1 MRTYMVISLSCMARK
16 ETASHTVILCLMLWK
31 TSKPFPTVVGGGSYR
46 ASAPCAWAA
55 LPWDWRYPGRMLG
68 QPLHKPTLLED
79 LQMTGKKQGT
89 TLNWPWGQGQNSATG
104 HKDTFWS
111 NRGILKLDVMVLVCL
126 IHLSKFIKCTPKSV
140 NLTVSKL
147 FHNKAV
153 KTRISPGN
161 SHLGI
166 TLCTCRTEKHTE
178 ACYVINAFSM

>member
-1 MRTYMVISLSCMARK
+1 MFNALKNKQTFSYSGRRRLLQSLG
-16 ETASHTVILCLMLWK
+16 TLCLSSPAMG
-31 TSKPFPTVVGGGSYR
+31 PQ
-46 ASAPCAWAA
+46 
-55 LPWDWRYPGRMLG
+55 DWRYPGRMLG

-111 NRGILKLDVMVLVCL
+111 NRGILKLDVMVVVCL